1 MDAGLLSS
9 RARSN
14 KNFPLWPFRKHNR
27 NVVLTW
33 ITSLF
38 EGAGDSVWNGTV
50 LVALIYEIMGKSNSY
65 AGYVEAVQGLTML
78 IVALPVGWIA
88 DRSSK
93 SKVIIAGALCIP
105 VAVAATAFAGIYGV
119 AHPKHSFLCFYVL
132 LGAMVLW
139 GTTYSIYGGAQQAL
153 LADSTPTQGRSW
165 YYTKSSQVQLV
176 ASALGPIVA
185 IGVFLAHGDQ
195 WDTASLRNGKA
206 QPNARTST
214 TLARARTSI
223 TPAHFDHTSA
233 LRSRQRTSI
242 TPAAASVIT
251 RAS

>member
-1 MDAGLLSS
+1 MDTSLLSPS
-9 RARSN
+9 PSTRS

-50 LVALIYEIMGKSNSY
+50 LVALIYELMGKSNSY

-78 IVALPVGWIA
+78 VVALPIGWIA
-88 DRSSK
+88 DRTSK

-105 VAVAATAFAGIYGV
+105 IAAAATAFAGIFGV
-119 AHPKHSFLCFYVL
+119 AHPAHSLLCFYIL
-132 LGAMVLW
+132 IGAMVLW
-139 GTTYSIYGGAQQAL
+139 GTSYAVYGGAQQAL

-176 ASALGPIVA
+176 ASSLGPMVA

-195 WDTASLRNGKA
+195 WDLGSLRNGQA
-206 QPNARTST
+206 VSLACAINRNA
-214 TLARARTSI
+214 I
-223 TPAHFDHTSA
+223 NC
-233 LRSRQRTSI
+233 
-242 TPAAASVIT
+242 SV
-251 RAS
+251 